1 MTLPNFIIVG
11 AQKSGTTTLYDILAQ
26 HKDIYLSS
34 TKESK
39 FFVEEEKYNKGI
51 EFYSNEYFS
60 KYNGEKAIGEIDPEY
75 IFFEDV
81 PRRLRYDISKDLKLI
96 FILRNPVARAYSH
109 YLMTYKRGWEE
120 LSFEDAIIEEPK
132 RIEKDFFSK
141 HHQSYISRGYY
152 SKQIKRYLEYFPK
165 ENMHFIIME
174 DDFIANKEQTIHK
187 LLKFIDVKADENID
201 IYKKS
206 NVSSQPRFKFLR
218 DLIFKP
224 NAVKKLLKPLI
235 PSQKVRY
242 FILMNILDKINQ
254 KPKKDNKLTIEES
267 KAIYEKYYK
276 DEIRELEKLL
286 DRDLGSWYASYS

>member
-1 MTLPNFIIVG
+1 MTLPNFMIVG

-26 HKDIYLSS
+26 HSDIYLSS

-60 KYNGEKAIGEIDPEY
+60 KYSGQKAIGEIDPEY

-81 PRRLRYDISKDLKLI
+81 PQRLRYDISKDLKLI

-109 YLMTYKRGWEE
+109 YLMTYKRGWDE
-120 LSFEDAIIEEPK
+120 LSFEEAIKEEPQ

-141 HHQSYISRGYY
+141 HHQSYITRGYY
-152 SKQIKRYLEYFPK
+152 SKQIKRYLEYFPI
-165 ENMHFIIME
+165 ENMQFIIME
-174 DDFIANKEQTIHK
+174 DDFIVNKEQTIHK

-206 NVSSQPRFKFLR
+206 NASSQPRFKFLR

-224 NAVKKLLKPLI
+224 NGVKKLLKPLI

-254 KPKKDNKLTIEES
+254 KPQKDNKLTVEQS

-276 DEIRELEKLL
+276 DEIKDLEKLL
-286 DRDLGSWYASYS
+286 NRDLGSWYASYS

>member
-1 MTLPNFIIVG
+1 MILPNFMIVG

-26 HKDIYLSS
+26 HSDIYLSS

-39 FFVEEEKYNKGI
+39 FFVEEEKYSKGI
-51 EFYSNEYFS
+51 EFYSKEYFS

-81 PRRLRYDISKDLKLI
+81 PHRLRYDISKDLKLI

-109 YLMTYKRGWEE
+109 YLMTYKRGWDD
-120 LSFEDAIIEEPK
+120 LSFQEAILAEPD
-132 RIEKDFFSK
+132 RIEQDFFSK

-152 SKQIKRYLEYFPK
+152 SKQIKRYLEYFPI
-165 ENMHFIIME
+165 ENMRFIIME
-174 DDFIANKEQTIHK
+174 DDFIQNKEETISN
-187 LLKFIDVKADENID
+187 LLDFIGVSKNENID

-206 NVSSQPRFKFLR
+206 NESSQPRFKFLR

-224 NAVKKLLKPLI
+224 NGVKKLLKPLI

-254 KPKKDNKLTIEES
+254 KPQKDNKLTIEES
-267 KAIYEKYYK
+267 KEIYEKYYK
-276 DEIRELEKLL
+276 NEIKDLEKLL
-286 DRDLGSWYASYS
+286 NRNLGSWYDSYS